1 MVENVFLFIFASI
14 VLLMGY
20 GPLIFALLSMLKSIR
35 ASGWTQT
42 TGFVIGSH
50 VEEDPDPDPGMDGGG
65 SPSFRA
71 IVRYRYKVQGRK
83 YESSRIAFGWQL
95 DDFMSASGLQTK
107 FPKRSKVNVFY
118 DPNNPEEA
126 VLLTGLR
133 IDHIFSILLSAGF
146 AAVFTL
152 MVRHVLFPN
161 PLMME

>member
-1 MVENVFLFIFASI
+1 MRFIFASI
-14 VLLMGY
+14 LLLIGY
-20 GPLIFALLSMLKSIR
+20 GPLILALRSTLKSIR

-50 VEEDPDPDPGMDGGG
+50 VEEDPDPDPGMNGGV

-83 YESSRIAFGWQL
+83 YESSRIAFGGQR
-95 DDFMSASGLQTK
+95 DDSVSASWLQNK

-118 DPNNPEEA
+118 NPNNPEEA

-133 IDHIFSILLSAGF
+133 GDNIFSILVSAVL
-146 AAVFTL
+146 AAGVTL
-152 MVRHVLFPN
+152 VVIRFGGYLARIMQEP
-161 PLMME
+161 